1 MNLLFI
7 TTGYPPQADGVG
19 DYTFNLAKEFVKG
32 RHRVSVVCKR
42 MPVEC
47 MACEGILVYPLVSRW
62 NLKSVRPVVKL
73 IKESGAE
80 AVLLQYVPHGYS
92 KKGLPFALALLA
104 VAIRRL
110 CNVRLFTFCHEL
122 YVGKEKGNPKRNL
135 LSFLMRNITR
145 CIVRQSDNVA
155 TSLPVSKKQLQRW
168 VKPGRP
174 VGLIP
179 IPSNVP
185 DCPATAEELE
195 AFRRKF
201 AGDDEVILAFFCS
214 RRNGISLPRLL
225 RLNDQGCKVKILI
238 IGKSAMECP
247 ADDRVYK
254 TGILPIDEIG
264 WYLRISDVLILP
276 EAPESG
282 CSFKSGSLMA
292 ALRCGLP
299 VLTNR
304 GRLTDESLK
313 DGYNIVFADFTREE
327 AFMPVLADLVKNPEK
342 RCRIGSNAQQTV
354 KHISWEAT
362 CAAYTQMMELK
373 NE

>member
-1 MNLLFI
+1 MNILFI
-7 TTGYPPQADGVG
+7 TTGFPPQADGVG

-32 RHRVSVVCKR
+32 GHRVSVVCKR
-42 MPVEC
+42 MPVEHVVC
-47 MACEGILVYPLVSRW
+47 KGIRVYSLISRW
-62 NLKSVRPVVKL
+62 DLKSIHPIVKL
-73 IKESGAE
+73 IKENGAE

-92 KKGLPFALALLA
+92 KRGLPFALALLA

-110 CNVRLFTFCHEL
+110 CNARLFTFCHEL
-122 YVGKEKGNPKRNL
+122 YVGREKGNPKRNL
-135 LSFLMRNITR
+135 LSFLMRNIAR
-145 CIVRQSDNVA
+145 CIVRQSGGVA
-155 TSLPVSKKQLQRW
+155 TSLPVSKEQLQRW

-185 DCPATAEELE
+185 DCPATAEELKT
-195 AFRRKF
+195 FRRKF

-225 RLNDQGCKVKILI
+225 RLADQGCKIKILI
-238 IGKSAMECP
+238 IGRSAMECP

-264 WYLRISDVLILP
+264 WYLRISDLLILP

-299 VLTNR
+299 VLTNK
-304 GRLTDESLK
+304 GRLTDESLV

-327 AFMPVLADLVKNPEK
+327 AIMPVLADLVKNPEK
-342 RCRIGSNAQQTV
+342 RHRIGINAQETV

-362 CAAYTQMMELK
+362 YAAYMRIMQK
-373 NE
+373 R